1 MPTNERERTNHMSRE
16 EIEYEVRTRPT
27 HRIEVWETVP
37 VWEQDSGANDEG
49 YCYQYCSA
57 CGRVTAHDDCG
68 NCLDSSCDI
77 W

>member
-1 MPTNERERTNHMSRE
+1 MPTSERERTDHMSRE

-49 YCYQYCSA
+49 YCYQYCTA
-57 CGRVTAHDDCG
+57 CGCVTEHDDCG
-68 NCLDSSCDI
+68 TCLAQSCDA

>member
-1 MPTNERERTNHMSRE
+1 MPTSERERTDQMTHE
-16 EIEYEVRTRPT
+16 EIEHEVQTRPT

-49 YCYQYCSA
+49 YCYQMCHE
-57 CGRVTAHDDCG
+57 CDRVTEHDDCG
-68 NCLDSSCDI
+68 TCLEDC

>member
-37 VWEQDSGANDEG
+37 VWEQDSGANAAG
-49 YCYQYCSA
+49 YCYQHCSA
-57 CGRVTAHDDCG
+57 CGRVTEHDDCG
-68 NCLDSSCDI
+68 TCLDSSCDI

>member
-1 MPTNERERTNHMSRE
+1 MPTSERERTDHMSRE
-16 EIEYEVRTRPT
+16 EIEYEVRTRST

-49 YCYQYCSA
+49 YCYQHCTA
-57 CGRVTAHDDCG
+57 CGCVTEHDDCG
-68 NCLDSSCDI
+68 TCLAQSCDA

>member
-16 EIEYEVRTRPT
+16 EIECEVRRRPT

-49 YCYQYCSA
+49 YCYQHCTA
-57 CGRVTAHDDCG
+57 CGCVTEHDDCG
-68 NCLDSSCDI
+68 TCLAQSCDA

>member
-27 HRIEVWETVP
+27 HRIEGWETVP

-57 CGRVTAHDDCG
+57 CGRVTEPDDCG
-68 NCLDSSCDI
+68 TCLAQSCDA

>member
-1 MPTNERERTNHMSRE
+1 MPTRERENPDYMSRE

-49 YCYQYCSA
+49 YCYQHCTT
-57 CGRVTAHDDCG
+57 CGCVTEHDDCG
-68 NCLDSSCDI
+68 TCLAQSCDA

>member
-1 MPTNERERTNHMSRE
+1 MPASDRERTDHMTRE
-16 EIEYEVRTRPT
+16 EIEHEVHTRPS

-49 YCYQYCSA
+49 YCYQMCHE
-57 CGRVTAHDDCG
+57 CDRVTEHDDCG
-68 NCLDSSCDI
+68 TCLEDC

>member
-1 MPTNERERTNHMSRE
+1 MPTSERERTDHMSRE
-16 EIEYEVRTRPT
+16 EIESEVRTRPT

-49 YCYQYCSA
+49 YCYQHCTA
-57 CGRVTAHDDCG
+57 CGCVTEHDDCG
-68 NCLDSSCDI
+68 TCLAPSCDA

>member
-1 MPTNERERTNHMSRE
+1 MPTHEREQTHHMSRE

-49 YCYQYCSA
+49 YCYQHCTA
-57 CGRVTAHDDCG
+57 CARVTEHDDCG
-68 NCLDSSCDI
+68 TCLDQSCDI

>member
-49 YCYQYCSA
+49 YCYEHCTA
-57 CGRVTAHDDCG
+57 CARVTEHDDCG

>member
-1 MPTNERERTNHMSRE
+1 MPTNERERTDHMTRE

-49 YCYQYCSA
+49 YCYQHCGA
-57 CGRVTAHDDCG
+57 CGRVTEHDDWEPA
-68 NCLDSSCDI
+68 S
-77 W
+77 

>member
-37 VWEQDSGANDEG
+37 VWEQDSGANEEG
-49 YCYQYCSA
+49 
-57 CGRVTAHDDCG
+57 
-68 NCLDSSCDI
+68 
-77 W
+77 

>member
-27 HRIEVWETVP
+27 HRIEVWETGP

-57 CGRVTAHDDCG
+57 CGRVTEHDDCG

>member
-57 CGRVTAHDDCG
+57 CGRVTEHDACG

>member
-57 CGRVTAHDDCG
+57 CGRVTERDDCG

>member
-1 MPTNERERTNHMSRE
+1 MPTSERQQTDYMSRE
-16 EIEYEVRTRPT
+16 EIEYEVRTRST

-49 YCYQYCSA
+49 YCYQHCTA
-57 CGRVTAHDDCG
+57 CGCVTEHDDCG
-68 NCLDSSCDI
+68 TCLAQSCDA

>member
-49 YCYQYCSA
+49 YCYQHCTA
-57 CGRVTAHDDCG
+57 CGRVPDHDACG
-68 NCLDSSCDI
+68 HCLDSSCDI

>member
-1 MPTNERERTNHMSRE
+1 MPTHERERTDHMTRE
-16 EIEYEVRTRPT
+16 EIDHEVRMRPT

-49 YCYQYCSA
+49 YCYQMCHE
-57 CGRVTAHDDCG
+57 CDRVTEHDDCG
-68 NCLDSSCDI
+68 TCLEDC

>member
-1 MPTNERERTNHMSRE
+1 MPTSERERTDHMSRE
-16 EIEYEVRTRPT
+16 EIEYEVRTRST

-49 YCYQYCSA
+49 YCYQHCTA
-57 CGRVTAHDDCG
+57 CARVTEHDDCG
-68 NCLDSSCDI
+68 TCLDQSCDA